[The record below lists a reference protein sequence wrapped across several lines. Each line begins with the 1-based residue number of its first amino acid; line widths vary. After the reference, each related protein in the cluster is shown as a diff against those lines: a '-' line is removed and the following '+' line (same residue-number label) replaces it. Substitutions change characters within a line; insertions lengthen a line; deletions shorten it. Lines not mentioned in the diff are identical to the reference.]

1 MRVQVSQVNQPIPSS
16 FPGIKSLALIAMRM
30 WSDKKKATQGCGSK
44 KILNQLQAHDT
55 LVAALVR
62 NSQLLAA
69 FPATRRQYSPSF
81 SG

>member
-1 MRVQVSQVNQPIPSS
+1 
-16 FPGIKSLALIAMRM
+16 M